1 MINLPEKYQLAI
13 DGPASSGKSTIAKI
27 LAKNFNLVYVDTGAM
42 YRAVTL
48 YAKQN
53 GVAYEEE
60 KAIEKLLKNFRVTF
74 KSTNEGQKVFIN
86 GEDVTFDIRTPE
98 IANNVSLVSSYA
110 EVRSQMTQQ
119 QRDITMSNGVVMD
132 GRDIGTTVLPNA
144 NLKIYLVANVEERA
158 NRRFKE
164 NVEKGINT
172 PLDVLKQEII
182 DRDKKD
188 STRKISPLTKAK
200 DAIEVDTTGMTI
212 DEVVERISK
221 EIEKSVE

>member
-27 LAKNFNLVYVDTGAM
+27 LAKDFNLVYVDTGAM

-53 GVAYEEE
+53 GVAYEDEKGIEE
-60 KAIEKLLKNFRVTF
+60 LLKSFKITF
-74 KSTNEGQKVFIN
+74 KSAEDGQKVFIN
-86 GEDVTFDIRTPE
+86 GEDVTFEIRTPE

-110 EVRSQMTQQ
+110 EVRKQMTQQ

-132 GRDIGTTVLPNA
+132 GRDIGSTVLPNA
-144 NLKIYLVANVEERA
+144 NLKIYLIANVEERA

-164 NVEKGINT
+164 NIEKGINT
-172 PLDVLKQEII
+172 PLDVLKEEII
-182 DRDKKD
+182 ARDKKD
-188 STRKISPLTKAK
+188 STRKISPLTKAD
-200 DAIEVDTTGMTI
+200 DAIEVDTSGMTI
-212 DEVVERISK
+212 EQVVQRISQ
-221 EIEKSVE
+221 EIEKSVK